1 MAFSVPD
8 TVAEAIVA
16 AGRSLDRHGW
26 VPATAGNIS
35 IRLAPDRIAI
45 TRSGRHKGQL
55 VPADVMLVDAAGA
68 PLIAG
73 ERPSYET
80 GLHCGIYRRFPEA
93 GAVLH
98 GHSIANT
105 VLSRR
110 HDATLSLAGYEFL
123 KVFPGGTTH
132 DTAVTVPILD
142 NDQDIPRLQ
151 ATLDRLWDG
160 QAAPVPGYLIRGHG
174 IYVWAADMPMALA
187 RLEALEFMLQCH
199 LEEERIRQ

>member
-80 GLHCGIYRRFPEA
+80 GCIAAFIAASRKPVRCCMGIPSPIRCCPA
-93 GAVLH
+93 GMMRPCLW
-98 GHSIANT
+98 
-105 VLSRR
+105 
-110 HDATLSLAGYEFL
+110 LAM
-123 KVFPGGTTH
+123 
-132 DTAVTVPILD
+132 
-142 NDQDIPRLQ
+142 NS
-151 ATLDRLWDG
+151 
-160 QAAPVPGYLIRGHG
+160 
-174 IYVWAADMPMALA
+174 
-187 RLEALEFMLQCH
+187 
-199 LEEERIRQ
+199 